1 MTISATFAAPPM
13 TLDQLAAL
21 SDEIAALSRAGVPLD
36 RGLQAMARELPGR
49 LGRIAGDLG
58 RRIESGQPLPHVVA
72 ELGATLPP
80 AYRTVIEAGL
90 RAGRLPAALEEV
102 ARTARRISQLRR
114 AIGLSLIYPVILL
127 GLTWIL
133 GLFVLLKLAP
143 VMARMLIEFDVT
155 KLPVDQYVARASEWM
170 GVWGPLIPVV
180 LAMWLGFA
188 WYRSGRVALGVE
200 LHPLLSFGAVG
211 TLHRM
216 QRAGKMASLAE
227 LLALLLRQGIPL
239 ADAIELATAAC
250 GSAPLAKGGARL
262 AEQIRRGERIEKA
275 PPGFAPILAWT
286 LTSGQSQ
293 EQLCRTLLRT
303 AEVYRD
309 EFKRRGQWLK
319 LYVPLFLTTGLCGSI
334 AFVYAIVT
342 LGPWVAIMLR
352 LTEPY

>member
-1 MTISATFAAPPM
+1 M

-36 RGLQAMARELPGR
+36 RGLKAMARELPGR

-58 RRIESGQPLPHVVA
+58 RRIEFGQPLPQVVA

-80 AYRTVIEAGL
+80 AYQTVIEAGL
-90 RAGRLPAALEEV
+90 RAGRLSAALEEV

-114 AIGLSLIYPVILL
+114 AIGLALIYPVILL
-127 GLTWIL
+127 WLTWVL
-133 GLFVLLKLAP
+133 GLLVLYQLAP
-143 VMARMLIEFDVT
+143 VMARMLAEFDVT
-155 KLPVDQYVARASEWM
+155 DVPFELYVARAIDWM
-170 GVWGPLIPVV
+170 GYWGPLVPVAV
-180 LAMWLGFA
+180 ALWLGVA

-200 LHPLLSFGAVG
+200 LHPLLSFGAIG

-227 LLALLLRQGIPL
+227 LLTLLLRHGIPL
-239 ADAIELATAAC
+239 AEAVELATAAC
-250 GSAPLAKGGARL
+250 GSVPLAKGGKLL
-262 AEQIRRGERIEKA
+262 AEQIRRGERIEQS
-275 PPGFAPILAWT
+275 PPDFAPLLAWT

-293 EQLCRTLLRT
+293 ERLCRTLART

-309 EFKRRGQWLK
+309 EFKRRGQWLQ

-334 AFVYAIVT
+334 AFVYAVVA

-352 LTEPY
+352 LADPF